1 MLDIYFAVCM
11 GEDEPNALAFQNL
24 RRMCMGKSDCPTTK
38 FCGQRGVSLH
48 VVYHCIEDSNITCE
62 EEEHT
67 TNATQGVIKNLAY
80 PSTDRSECTV
90 RVKVPD
96 DAYINVIIHDM
107 ERMASG
113 EECDGGLRL
122 RTALFCNFDETFP
135 RKTVC
140 SFSGNMTVFQACGD
154 VEIYMTPSKEG
165 FRFYISYIVTPKGEM
180 PRDNYLDPISNQCPP
195 GASIDKEV
203 ETFPIES
210 YPESARDK
218 HNEPR
223 MNETKTLVTVLNGDA
238 TSSVDFTERA
248 VFYVALIVAAL
259 SLTGLIVVTA
269 VCIRRQRQLKY
280 GGSIDIASLLSGR
293 SSSLEVSALRPLPL
307 TSSSTASRRHSYPA
321 NSHAR
326 LEDGYS
332 IVADEIPYTAP
343 SDELRSPAYAE
354 VEDNLISNDVAS
366 SSDRTSE
373 RFPFGFPG
381 TNLLSTERKS
391 VENLYSDMNDKNVY
405 HEITDDLIRTEN
417 VYVPSQLPS
426 TTLSIFT
433 GKKNLNKRGKHFP
446 QDNFNQKMEISMPM
460 LLCSSLVLVLISS
473 VCSVPIDVARE
484 TENDHHLEEKRP
496 KYMDTRDLYAFEK
509 LVYLALKG
517 LVEEGKVNPEV
528 MTSEANE
535 GFLDNQGENGESKE
549 KAGPADKR
557 GHLRICVRRSG
568 SRYVPYPCFR
578 S

>member
-1 MLDIYFAVCM
+1 MLRTSVIYLFMLDIYFAACT
-11 GEDEPNALAFQNL
+11 GEDSVTRCAVTICNRGKEDLSPLHCQSGSILITEVKDSIKDEPNALAFQNL

-67 TNATQGVIKNLAY
+67 TNATQGVVKNLAY

-107 ERMASG
+107 ERMTSG

-122 RTALFCNFDETFP
+122 RTSRICNFDETFP

-195 GASIDKEV
+195 GASIDKGV
-203 ETFPIES
+203 DTFPIES

-238 TSSVDFTERA
+238 SSSVDYTERA

-293 SSSLEVSALRPLPL
+293 SSSLEVSAQRLLPL
-307 TSSSTASRRHSYPA
+307 TSSSSASRRHSYPA
-321 NSHAR
+321 NNHAR

-332 IVADEIPYTAP
+332 IVADEIPYTPP

-354 VEDNLISNDVAS
+354 VEDNLITNNVSS
-366 SSDRTSE
+366 SSDRPSE

-405 HEITDDLIRTEN
+405 HEITDDLIRAEN

-433 GKKNLNKRGKHFP
+433 GKKNLNKNKNKTMQSIGK
-446 QDNFNQKMEISMPM
+446 QDSEETYI
-460 LLCSSLVLVLISS
+460 LCQA
-473 VCSVPIDVARE
+473 P
-484 TENDHHLEEKRP
+484 
-496 KYMDTRDLYAFEK
+496 
-509 LVYLALKG
+509 
-517 LVEEGKVNPEV
+517 EGDSRSP
-528 MTSEANE
+528 SP
-535 GFLDNQGENGESKE
+535 ESK
-549 KAGPADKR
+549 KSDTD
-557 GHLRICVRRSG
+557 G
-568 SRYVPYPCFR
+568 SLLSDDNDVYGIYQSVDV
-578 S
+578 